1 MFACSND
8 GRQHLNNDVLF
19 VTSRSG
25 VEGQQPR
32 GAALRRG
39 PGEDAGGQ
47 GQQEAGEKDQGVDDA
62 ARGREEACG
71 SVQGAE

>member
-8 GRQHLNNDVLF
+8 GRQQLNNDVLF

-32 GAALRRG
+32 GAAFRRG

-47 GQQEAGEKDQGVDDA
+47 G
-62 ARGREEACG
+62 
-71 SVQGAE
+71 

>member
-8 GRQHLNNDVLF
+8 ERQHLNNDVLF

-32 GAALRRG
+32 GAAFRRG

-47 GQQEAGEKDQGVDDA
+47 GQQEAGEEDQGADDA
-62 ARGREEACG
+62 A
-71 SVQGAE
+71 